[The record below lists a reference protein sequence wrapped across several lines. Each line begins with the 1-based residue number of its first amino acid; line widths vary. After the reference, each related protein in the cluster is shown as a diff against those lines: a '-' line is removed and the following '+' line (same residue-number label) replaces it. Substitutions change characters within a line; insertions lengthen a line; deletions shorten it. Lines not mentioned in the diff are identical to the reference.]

1 MESNAIV
8 FSNGCSFKLC
18 ALAINKILGIPY
30 GGQKILRK
38 PTVQASLFIKNDT
51 KCLGDTPTIKELI
64 DILSVDVPADSFLR
78 AFLLFALS
86 TFLCP
91 TTHGHASARYFPPLL
106 NVDEIESYDWSLLVF
121 EWLIDYVKRYKQ
133 KISSGKSPALGGC
146 TFFLVVCI
154 WFIPKCLV
162 FNFFVLIIIA
172 YLIVLILTNVGS
184 FFVSD
189 MLSWI
194 SEVISKW
201 IWYYLS

>member
-1 MESNAIV
+1 MVQKIGFGELLNLNCSYTPKALVSWIVNHFDLESNAIV

-18 ALAINKILGIPY
+18 ALAVNKILGIPY

-106 NVDEIESYDWSLLVF
+106 NVDEIESYDWSLLIF

-154 WFIPKCLV
+154 
-162 FNFFVLIIIA
+162 
-172 YLIVLILTNVGS
+172 
-184 FFVSD
+184 
-189 MLSWI
+189 
-194 SEVISKW
+194 
-201 IWYYLS
+201 